1 MLMPEKAREKPLI
14 IGRNCKNR
22 GNDQFCEYSVGN
34 ANNHFLQLRA
44 RIYVSNRG
52 SIHLSRLVSDRMRIT
67 GLPIHGKHRS
77 WERGG
82 FVGHGRIQMNFCHD
96 NDDQTLEEWKLHFM
110 SLHEPGKGFYF
121 WFRKKHQSCQQ
132 SPAVPK
138 SRSSWI
144 KVPNKFIFFFRPNHP
159 PTILIS
165 LTKTATQKA
174 SWASL
179 KVNIQILHTEDMFE
193 PNMFFERKWKTLGI
207 SHHISPLSTMRCFC
221 LGAIWTKNHLHVI
234 QIHPWPSFAIS
245 GGTGTMR
252 NHEEPSGNVQKT
264 SRWVEPG

>member
-1 MLMPEKAREKPLI
+1 MNREKVSI
-14 IGRNCKNR
+14 FGSERNTKA
-22 GNDQFCEYSVGN
+22 
-34 ANNHFLQLRA
+34 ANKAPQCLNH
-44 RIYVSNRG
+44 
-52 SIHLSRLVSDRMRIT
+52 
-67 GLPIHGKHRS
+67 GLAESK
-77 WERGG
+77 
-82 FVGHGRIQMNFCHD
+82 
-96 NDDQTLEEWKLHFM
+96 
-110 SLHEPGKGFYF
+110 
-121 WFRKKHQSCQQ
+121 
-132 SPAVPK
+132 SPTN
-138 SRSSWI
+138 SFFS
-144 KVPNKFIFFFRPNHP
+144 FFFRPNHP

-179 KVNIQILHTEDMFE
+179 KVNIQILHAEDMFE

-234 QIHPWPSFAIS
+234 QIHPLPSLAIS

-264 SRWVEPG
+264 SRWVESG